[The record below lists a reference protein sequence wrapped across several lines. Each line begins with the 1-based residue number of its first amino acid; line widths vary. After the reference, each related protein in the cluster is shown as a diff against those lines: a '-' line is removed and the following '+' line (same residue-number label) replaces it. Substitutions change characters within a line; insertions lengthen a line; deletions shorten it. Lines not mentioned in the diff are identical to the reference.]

1 MARLSVFTVVAFTVP
16 MAVYISVFLIILELG
31 RGGPARIPAAA
42 DSVVISH
49 NFDIVDGIEDVA
61 KVRDWSTII

>member
-1 MARLSVFTVVAFTVP
+1 

-31 RGGPARIPAAA
+31 RGGPARSPAAA

-49 NFDIVDGIEDVA
+49 NFHIVDGIEDVA
-61 KVRDWSTII
+61 KVRD